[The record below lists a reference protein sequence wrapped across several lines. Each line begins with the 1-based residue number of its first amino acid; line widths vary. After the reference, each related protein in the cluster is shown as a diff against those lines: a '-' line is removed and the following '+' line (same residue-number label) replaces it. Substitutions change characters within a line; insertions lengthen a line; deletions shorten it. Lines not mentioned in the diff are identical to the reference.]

1 MTKFKFEKS
10 RGYSFTIIKCETIY
24 GIPFE
29 NALSITQSEISRL
42 TKLLRKSLSKDIK
55 IEKIDKRVTSEIIEP
70 IDITWTYYKL
80 KITRPEDFA
89 FFIILAND
97 GIEI

>member
-10 RGYSFTIIKCETIY
+10 RGYSFTIVKYVTIF
-24 GIPFE
+24 GMQFE
-29 NALSITQSEISRL
+29 DTHSITSSEISKL
-42 TKLLRKSLSKDIK
+42 VKLLRKSLSKDIK
-55 IEKIDKRVTSEIIEP
+55 IEKIDDSFTSKIL
-70 IDITWTYYKL
+70 DFTWERSKYKL